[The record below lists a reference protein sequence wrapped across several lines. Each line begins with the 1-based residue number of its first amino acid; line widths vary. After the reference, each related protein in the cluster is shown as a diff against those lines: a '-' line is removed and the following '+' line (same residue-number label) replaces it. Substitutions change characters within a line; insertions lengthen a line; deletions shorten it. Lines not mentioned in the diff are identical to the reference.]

1 MNLQAVGFPTLGQY
15 PGPRPRDMP
24 DPLPQRPSFMKQRAR
39 TLRREAARLADDSI
53 LGDADRAEIQRM
65 YDDAEELD
73 RARTRMLQDV
83 GRAVNHP
90 ATHHTREAS
99 GAMAHEPTSTF
110 TRAMRRMLVLEM
122 RVSDD
127 FADTLLG
134 SNSRGGRGG
143 KGGKGDGP
151 NSRGGR
157 APGAC
162 KRGGTGDGNGGAGM

>member
-1 MNLQAVGFPTLGQY
+1 
-15 PGPRPRDMP
+15 MP
-24 DPLPQRPSFMKQRAR
+24 DPMQERPSFMKQRVMA
-39 TLRREAARLADDSI
+39 LRREAARLADDST
-53 LGDADRAEIQRM
+53 LGDADRRAKIQHK
-65 YDDAEELD
+65 YEEAEELD

-99 GAMAHEPTSTF
+99 GAKAHEPTSHF
-110 TRAMRRMLVLEM
+110 ARAMRRMLVLEFG
-122 RVSDD
+122 VSDD